1 MTAEEIIERM
11 ESERKKLGLSCADMD
26 QQTWHSDG
34 CYWKTKDNY
43 LRGGGLAL
51 KNLIHYADI
60 LGLELAIRRKKE
72 K

>member
-1 MTAEEIIERM
+1 
-11 ESERKKLGLSCADMD
+11 MD
-26 QQTWHSDG
+26 AQTWHSDG
-34 CYWKTKDNY
+34 CYWKTKDKY
-43 LRGGGLAL
+43 LRGGGLAM